1 MVGPNNALCCL
12 DKILK
17 QGRCGLGSLIRS
29 GFTMWFIKINSYKKD
44 PLSQNCADTGRSKP
58 PQCLRLNFEDDV
70 IPSSVE

>member
-44 PLSQNCADTGRSKP
+44 PLSELCRHRQIQATTMS
-58 PQCLRLNFEDDV
+58 ET
-70 IPSSVE
+70 